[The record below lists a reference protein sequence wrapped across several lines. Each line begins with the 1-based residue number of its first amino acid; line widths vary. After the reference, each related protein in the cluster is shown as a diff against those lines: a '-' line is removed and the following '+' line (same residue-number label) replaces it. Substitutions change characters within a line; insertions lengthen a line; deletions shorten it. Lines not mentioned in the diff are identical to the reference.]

1 MIWLHK
7 IWTDLRKVEEDQNKV
22 LKELLGLFQ
31 SVTDILGM
39 ILLFELMLKVF
50 IIFVLWILKEDTTK
64 MSHIKCTW
72 NAITGQDLA
81 GRDVGL
87 MGAHLLNIFIHY
99 ST

>member
-1 MIWLHK
+1 M
-7 IWTDLRKVEEDQNKV
+7 RKVEEDQNKV

-39 ILLFELMLKVF
+39 MLLFELMLKVF
-50 IIFVLWILKEDTTK
+50 MIFVLWILKEDTTK
-64 MSHIKCTW
+64 MNHIKCTW
-72 NAITGQDLA
+72 NEITGQDLA